1 MACLPVEWI
10 FSCHGFVFCKPCRI
24 LPGTTV
30 AGARVPCGPRDFICA
45 GFPAGGAA
53 SERAVSRPG
62 EPERGLFLST
72 ARAHDGQCGP
82 GRIRPRSSKH
92 HEQHNSADTAA
103 VLRAA
108 GSDLHRLPRQAG
120 GNPPAT
126 GANAHEAEAA
136 RKRGPPVRRRPL
148 PGLRRHHHFAHS
160 GLDGHDQIQPDG
172 GLLVHVG
179 RHHLRVRVQNSQS
192 QPADREINTRSRS
205 RSRRALRARRHANAR
220 HAVMNRSILIVICD
234 FLLLSLLTFSTD
246 LSKMAGENEGAQPGA
261 KVDVAPKPSDTG
273 GKDLAA
279 VMKLALNEEQK
290 NREQL
295 QAELAK
301 VRGGAQQQKPHL
313 QQQFAA
319 AQANIQILDQKLQS
333 SSAEALMSKEK
344 LAAMEAE
351 AKKES
356 DLAAALQQQLAQL
369 SKNNQIA
376 QDEKQKLAGQ
386 LQMAEVEKRAATEKA
401 AMMQQQVQGERAEKA
416 QLAEGFKALATN
428 SGALTRE
435 IRENRALAPNTIF
448 SEFVSN
454 RIQTRFLA
462 SRSGIFGM
470 DASKSKT
477 EIG

>member
-1 MACLPVEWI
+1 
-10 FSCHGFVFCKPCRI
+10 
-24 LPGTTV
+24 
-30 AGARVPCGPRDFICA
+30 
-45 GFPAGGAA
+45 
-53 SERAVSRPG
+53 
-62 EPERGLFLST
+62 
-72 ARAHDGQCGP
+72 
-82 GRIRPRSSKH
+82 
-92 HEQHNSADTAA
+92 
-103 VLRAA
+103 
-108 GSDLHRLPRQAG
+108 
-120 GNPPAT
+120 
-126 GANAHEAEAA
+126 
-136 RKRGPPVRRRPL
+136 
-148 PGLRRHHHFAHS
+148 
-160 GLDGHDQIQPDG
+160 
-172 GLLVHVG
+172 
-179 RHHLRVRVQNSQS
+179 
-192 QPADREINTRSRS
+192 
-205 RSRRALRARRHANAR
+205 
-220 HAVMNRSILIVICD
+220 MNRSILIVICD

-246 LSKMAGENEGAQPGA
+246 LSKMAGENEGAQPGV

-301 VRGGAQQQKPHL
+301 AREAAQKQQADL

-351 AKKES
+351 VKKES

-369 SKNNQIA
+369 AKNNQIA

-386 LQMAEVEKRAATEKA
+386 LQLAQVEERAATERA
-401 AMMQQQVQGERAEKA
+401 ALMQQQVEAERAEKA

-428 SGALTRE
+428 SGALTQE

-448 SEFVSN
+448 SDFVTN
-454 RIQTRFLA
+454 RVQARLLA
-462 SRSGIFGM
+462 SRSGMFGM

-477 EIG
+477 AETVLVTDGAKIYALCHVQDTPLTLWDPGTDWAGLDGTLVHNQAQVPIHSLSFHIQDPRVVFMPVTQSEARQLGCKVYPISSDPYKFQDAVLVGAQEGYYGQCSFQMDLNTPQYVKLDRNLLKGLFGKFNPSRGDLVFSRTGELLGIMANSTYCLMLHDFTATATFQFGPDVRAQRTGDALSRLYSYVFNLPLKLK

>member
-1 MACLPVEWI
+1 
-10 FSCHGFVFCKPCRI
+10 
-24 LPGTTV
+24 
-30 AGARVPCGPRDFICA
+30 
-45 GFPAGGAA
+45 
-53 SERAVSRPG
+53 
-62 EPERGLFLST
+62 
-72 ARAHDGQCGP
+72 
-82 GRIRPRSSKH
+82 
-92 HEQHNSADTAA
+92 
-103 VLRAA
+103 
-108 GSDLHRLPRQAG
+108 
-120 GNPPAT
+120 
-126 GANAHEAEAA
+126 
-136 RKRGPPVRRRPL
+136 
-148 PGLRRHHHFAHS
+148 
-160 GLDGHDQIQPDG
+160 
-172 GLLVHVG
+172 
-179 RHHLRVRVQNSQS
+179 
-192 QPADREINTRSRS
+192 
-205 RSRRALRARRHANAR
+205 
-220 HAVMNRSILIVICD
+220 MNRSILIVICD

-246 LSKMAGENEGAQPGA
+246 LSKMAGENEGAQPGV

-301 VRGGAQQQKPHL
+301 AREAAQKQQADL

-351 AKKES
+351 VKKES

-369 SKNNQIA
+369 AKNNQIA

-386 LQMAEVEKRAATEKA
+386 LQLAQVEERAATERA
-401 AMMQQQVQGERAEKA
+401 ALMQQQVEAERAEKA

-428 SGALTRE
+428 SGALTQE

-448 SEFVSN
+448 SDFVTN
-454 RIQTRFLA
+454 RVQARLLA
-462 SRSGIFGM
+462 SRSGLFGM

-477 EIG
+477 AETVLVTDGAKIYALCHVQDTPLTLWDPGTDWAGLDGTLVHNQAQVPIHSLSFHLQDPRVVFMPVTQSEARQLGCKVYPISSDPYKFQDAVLVGAQEGYYGQCSFQMDLNTPQYVKLDRNLLKGLFGKFNPSRGDLVLSRNGELLGVMANGTYCLRLHEFAAAGTLQFGKDARGQHTATILAEMFSYVFNLPAKLQ

>member
-1 MACLPVEWI
+1 
-10 FSCHGFVFCKPCRI
+10 
-24 LPGTTV
+24 
-30 AGARVPCGPRDFICA
+30 
-45 GFPAGGAA
+45 
-53 SERAVSRPG
+53 
-62 EPERGLFLST
+62 
-72 ARAHDGQCGP
+72 
-82 GRIRPRSSKH
+82 
-92 HEQHNSADTAA
+92 
-103 VLRAA
+103 
-108 GSDLHRLPRQAG
+108 
-120 GNPPAT
+120 
-126 GANAHEAEAA
+126 
-136 RKRGPPVRRRPL
+136 
-148 PGLRRHHHFAHS
+148 
-160 GLDGHDQIQPDG
+160 
-172 GLLVHVG
+172 
-179 RHHLRVRVQNSQS
+179 
-192 QPADREINTRSRS
+192 
-205 RSRRALRARRHANAR
+205 
-220 HAVMNRSILIVICD
+220 MNRSILIVICD

-246 LSKMAGENEGAQPGA
+246 LSKMAGENEGAQPGV
-261 KVDVAPKPSDTG
+261 KVEVAPKPVDTG

-301 VRGGAQQQKPHL
+301 VREAAQKQQADL

-344 LAAMEAE
+344 LAAMETE
-351 AKKES
+351 VKKES

-369 SKNNQIA
+369 AKNNQIA

-401 AMMQQQVQGERAEKA
+401 ALMQQQMQAERAEKA

-477 EIG
+477 AETVLVTDGTNIFALCHVQDTPLILWNPGTDWAGLSGTLDHNTAQVPIHSLSFHSQDPRVVFLPVTQSEARQLGSKIYPISSDPYKFQDAVVVGAQGDYYGQSSFQIELNTPQYVKLDRNLLKGLFGKFNPSRGDLVFSRTGELLGIMANSTYCLVLQDFTATATFQFGPDVRAQHTGNTLSRLYSYVFNLPLRLQ

>member
-1 MACLPVEWI
+1 
-10 FSCHGFVFCKPCRI
+10 
-24 LPGTTV
+24 
-30 AGARVPCGPRDFICA
+30 
-45 GFPAGGAA
+45 
-53 SERAVSRPG
+53 
-62 EPERGLFLST
+62 
-72 ARAHDGQCGP
+72 
-82 GRIRPRSSKH
+82 
-92 HEQHNSADTAA
+92 
-103 VLRAA
+103 
-108 GSDLHRLPRQAG
+108 
-120 GNPPAT
+120 
-126 GANAHEAEAA
+126 
-136 RKRGPPVRRRPL
+136 
-148 PGLRRHHHFAHS
+148 
-160 GLDGHDQIQPDG
+160 
-172 GLLVHVG
+172 
-179 RHHLRVRVQNSQS
+179 
-192 QPADREINTRSRS
+192 
-205 RSRRALRARRHANAR
+205 
-220 HAVMNRSILIVICD
+220 MNRSILIVICD

-301 VRGGAQQQKPHL
+301 VREAAQKQQADL

-351 AKKES
+351 VKKES

-369 SKNNQIA
+369 AKNNQIA

-386 LQMAEVEKRAATEKA
+386 LQLAQVEKRAATERA
-401 AMMQQQVQGERAEKA
+401 ALMLQQVQAERAEKA

-477 EIG
+477 AETVLVTDGTNIFALCHVQDTPLILWDPGTDWAGLSGTLDHNTAQVPIHSLSFHIQDPRVVFLPVTQSEARQLGSKIYPISSDPYKFQDAVVVGAQGDYYGQSSFQIELNTPQYVKLDRNLLKGLFGKFNPSRGDLVFSRTGELLGIMANSTYCLVLHDFTAMATFQFGPDVRAQHTGNTLSRLYSYVFNLPIRLQ

>member
-1 MACLPVEWI
+1 
-10 FSCHGFVFCKPCRI
+10 
-24 LPGTTV
+24 
-30 AGARVPCGPRDFICA
+30 
-45 GFPAGGAA
+45 
-53 SERAVSRPG
+53 
-62 EPERGLFLST
+62 
-72 ARAHDGQCGP
+72 
-82 GRIRPRSSKH
+82 
-92 HEQHNSADTAA
+92 
-103 VLRAA
+103 
-108 GSDLHRLPRQAG
+108 
-120 GNPPAT
+120 
-126 GANAHEAEAA
+126 
-136 RKRGPPVRRRPL
+136 
-148 PGLRRHHHFAHS
+148 
-160 GLDGHDQIQPDG
+160 
-172 GLLVHVG
+172 
-179 RHHLRVRVQNSQS
+179 
-192 QPADREINTRSRS
+192 
-205 RSRRALRARRHANAR
+205 
-220 HAVMNRSILIVICD
+220 MNRSILIVICD

-246 LSKMAGENEGAQPGA
+246 LSKMAGENEGAQPGV

-279 VMKLALNEEQK
+279 VMKLALTEEKK

-301 VRGGAQQQKPHL
+301 VREAAQKQQADL

-333 SSAEALMSKEK
+333 NSAEALMSKEK

-351 AKKES
+351 VKKES

-369 SKNNQIA
+369 AKNNQIA

-386 LQMAEVEKRAATEKA
+386 LQLARVERRAATERA
-401 AMMQQQVQGERAEKA
+401 ALMLQQVQAERAEKA

-454 RIQTRFLA
+454 RVQTRFLA

-477 EIG
+477 AETVLVTDGTNIFALCHVQDTPLTLWDPGTDWTGLSGTLDHNTAQVPIHSLSFHIQDPRVVFIPVTQAEARQLGCKIYPISSDPYKFQDAVLVGAQEGYYGQCSFQMDLNTPQYVKLDRNLLKGLFGKFNPSRGDLVFSRTGELLGIMANSTYCLMLHDFMATATFQFGPDVRAQHTGNTLSRLYSYVFNLPIRLK

>member
-1 MACLPVEWI
+1 
-10 FSCHGFVFCKPCRI
+10 
-24 LPGTTV
+24 
-30 AGARVPCGPRDFICA
+30 
-45 GFPAGGAA
+45 
-53 SERAVSRPG
+53 
-62 EPERGLFLST
+62 
-72 ARAHDGQCGP
+72 
-82 GRIRPRSSKH
+82 
-92 HEQHNSADTAA
+92 
-103 VLRAA
+103 
-108 GSDLHRLPRQAG
+108 
-120 GNPPAT
+120 
-126 GANAHEAEAA
+126 
-136 RKRGPPVRRRPL
+136 
-148 PGLRRHHHFAHS
+148 
-160 GLDGHDQIQPDG
+160 
-172 GLLVHVG
+172 
-179 RHHLRVRVQNSQS
+179 
-192 QPADREINTRSRS
+192 
-205 RSRRALRARRHANAR
+205 
-220 HAVMNRSILIVICD
+220 MNRSILIVICD

-279 VMKLALNEEQK
+279 VMKLALTEEQK

-301 VRGGAQQQKPHL
+301 VREAAQKQQADL

-319 AQANIQILDQKLQS
+319 AQTNIQILDQKLQS
-333 SSAEALMSKEK
+333 NSAEALMSKEK

-351 AKKES
+351 VKKES

-369 SKNNQIA
+369 AKNNQIA

-401 AMMQQQVQGERAEKA
+401 ALMQQQVQAERAEKA

-454 RIQTRFLA
+454 RVQTRFLA

-477 EIG
+477 AETVLVTDGTNIFALCHVQDTPLTLWDPGTDWAGLSGTLDHNTAQVPIHSFRVFSDNWCSLSPR

>member
-1 MACLPVEWI
+1 
-10 FSCHGFVFCKPCRI
+10 
-24 LPGTTV
+24 
-30 AGARVPCGPRDFICA
+30 
-45 GFPAGGAA
+45 
-53 SERAVSRPG
+53 
-62 EPERGLFLST
+62 
-72 ARAHDGQCGP
+72 
-82 GRIRPRSSKH
+82 
-92 HEQHNSADTAA
+92 
-103 VLRAA
+103 
-108 GSDLHRLPRQAG
+108 
-120 GNPPAT
+120 
-126 GANAHEAEAA
+126 
-136 RKRGPPVRRRPL
+136 
-148 PGLRRHHHFAHS
+148 
-160 GLDGHDQIQPDG
+160 
-172 GLLVHVG
+172 
-179 RHHLRVRVQNSQS
+179 
-192 QPADREINTRSRS
+192 
-205 RSRRALRARRHANAR
+205 
-220 HAVMNRSILIVICD
+220 MNRSILIVICD

-246 LSKMAGENEGAQPGA
+246 LSKMAGENEGAQPGV

-301 VRGGAQQQKPHL
+301 AREAAQKQQADL

-351 AKKES
+351 VKKES

-369 SKNNQIA
+369 AKNNQIA

-386 LQMAEVEKRAATEKA
+386 LQLAQVEERAATERA
-401 AMMQQQVQGERAEKA
+401 ALMQQQVEAERAEKA

-428 SGALTRE
+428 SGALTQE

-448 SEFVSN
+448 SDFVTN
-454 RIQTRFLA
+454 RVQARLLA
-462 SRSGIFGM
+462 SRSGMFGM

-477 EIG
+477 AETVLVTDGANIYALCHVQDTPLTLWDPGTDWAGLDGTLVHNQAQVPIHSLSFHLQDPRVVFMPVTQSEARQLGCKVYPISSDPYKFQDAVLVGAQEGYYGQCSFQMDLNTPQYVKLDRNLLKGLFGKFNPSRGDLVFSRTGELLGIMANSTYCLMLHDFTATATFQFGPDVRAQRTGDALSRLYSYVFNLPLKLK